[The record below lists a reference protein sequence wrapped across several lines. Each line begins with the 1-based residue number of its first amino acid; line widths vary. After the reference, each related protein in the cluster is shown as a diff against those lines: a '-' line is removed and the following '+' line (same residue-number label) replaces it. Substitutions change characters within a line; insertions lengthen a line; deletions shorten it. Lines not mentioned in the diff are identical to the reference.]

1 VLTGPPGELRATG
14 PRVVGLGG
22 GHGLAA
28 TLAAARRYAGELTAV
43 VSVADDGGS
52 SGRLRRDLAIPAPG
66 DLRRCLVALADDP
79 SGPWPE
85 AFGLRFDRGDL
96 AGHAL
101 GNLVIAALVTTTGS
115 FPAAVEEAGRLLGAC
130 GRVLPATVE
139 PVVLSAVAGHHRLV
153 GQVAIEECEG
163 PIDSIGI
170 EPPECAA
177 PDDVL
182 EAIASADQ
190 VVLGPGSLYTSV
202 LAVAVVPA
210 IREALAL
217 RGDGVVFVCNLRA
230 SQETVGYDVAA
241 HVEALARHGIVPHVV
256 LADTGEI
263 AVGDVP
269 RPGPRLVTAELA
281 LPGAWS
287 HDAARLALALESL
300 AAT

>member
-1 VLTGPPGELRATG
+1 VVTGPPGELRRTG
-14 PRVVGLGG
+14 PSVVGLGG

-28 TLAAARRYAGELTAV
+28 TLAATRWYARELTAV

-66 DLRRCLVALADDP
+66 DLRRCLIALAADP
-79 SGPWPE
+79 SGPWAE

-101 GNLVIAALVTTTGS
+101 GNLVIAGLVTTTGS

-139 PVVLSAVAGHHRLV
+139 PVVLSAMAGRHRLV
-153 GQVAIEECEG
+153 GQTAIEECEG

-170 EPPECAA
+170 EPPDCDA
-177 PDDVL
+177 PDDVV

-210 IREALAL
+210 IREALAS
-217 RGDGVVFVCNLRA
+217 RTDGVVFVCNLRS

-241 HVEALARHGIVPHVV
+241 HVQALIRHGVVPDVV
-256 LADTGEI
+256 LADTAAI

-269 RPGPRLVTAELA
+269 RPRPRLVTAELA
-281 LPGAWS
+281 LPDGWS
-287 HDAARLALALESL
+287 HDAARLGLALESL
-300 AAT
+300 APV

>member
-1 VLTGPPGELRATG
+1 MTG

-28 TLAAARRYAGELTAV
+28 TLAAARRYARELTAV

-52 SGRLRRDLAIPAPG
+52 SGRLRRDLAIPPPG
-66 DLRRCLVALADDP
+66 DLRRCLIALAADP
-79 SGPWPE
+79 SGPWAE

-96 AGHAL
+96 EGHAL
-101 GNLVIAALVTTTGS
+101 GNLVIAALMTTTGS
-115 FPAAVEEAGRLLGAC
+115 FPAAVETAGRLLGAC

-139 PVVLSAVAGHHRLV
+139 PVVLSAVAGNHRLV
-153 GQVAIEECEG
+153 GQTAIEECEG

-170 EPPECAA
+170 EPPDCPA

-210 IREALAL
+210 IREALAS
-217 RGDGVVFVCNLRA
+217 RRDGVVFVCNILA

-241 HVEALARHGIVPHVV
+241 HVEALARHGVVPHVV
-256 LADTGEI
+256 LADTGAI
-263 AVGDVP
+263 AAGAVP

-281 LPGAWS
+281 RPDGWS
-287 HDAARLALALESL
+287 HDAARLGLALESL
-300 AAT
+300 ALT